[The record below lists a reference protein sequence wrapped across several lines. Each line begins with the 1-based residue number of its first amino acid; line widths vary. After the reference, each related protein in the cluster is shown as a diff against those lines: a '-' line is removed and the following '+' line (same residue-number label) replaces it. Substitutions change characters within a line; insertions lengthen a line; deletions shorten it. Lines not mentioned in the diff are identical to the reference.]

1 MCCVMDL
8 SLQFNILL
16 GWPWLQLMK
25 VVPSTYHQC
34 LKFTHQ
40 GIELTIHFDPEPFTY
55 FNAIESYNN
64 HCPRIEISTAIPS
77 SSNNFHDPH
86 TILTSTFSTIQIN
99 HQGCGEYNLTNAFAV
114 GPLHLDPHTQGH
126 PSNQEKRKN
135 NTPQLKHMGKWF
147 FFSSSI
153 QNGKEIALDISDNSF
168 MTIWNSLFIIVY
180 TIVFT
185 SISCFSSISF
195 YFTIC
200 CICLNMN

>member
-1 MCCVMDL
+1 MDL

-126 PSNQEKRKN
+126 PSNQEKGRT
-135 NTPQLKHMGKWF
+135 TPLSLSIWENDFFFPVAYRMGK
-147 FFSSSI
+147 
-153 QNGKEIALDISDNSF
+153 K
-168 MTIWNSLFIIVY
+168 
-180 TIVFT
+180 
-185 SISCFSSISF
+185 
-195 YFTIC
+195 
-200 CICLNMN
+200 